1 MKIAIGTDDKK
12 TIRNGHFGQSLF
24 YHIVELIN
32 GEIVSETYR
41 ENVHVQGAEGRL
53 PHAQVEKIID
63 LLGDCSLFMAKNMGK
78 TSLAQL
84 AAHHIDCIITDID
97 ILDQALSEYLYG
109 KEDVFRYYDA
119 SKAKLVSCSQRMMNT
134 LNPVKG

>member
-32 GEIVSETYR
+32 GEIVSEAYR
-41 ENVHVQGAEGRL
+41 ENTHVQGAESRL

-63 LLGDCSLFMAKNMGK
+63 LLADCNLFMAKNMGK
-78 TSLAQL
+78 ASLSKL
-84 AAHHIDCIITDID
+84 AAHHIDCIITDINM
-97 ILDQALSEYLYG
+97 IDQAISEYLYG
-109 KEDVFRYYDA
+109 KEDAFQYYDA
-119 SKAKLVSCSQRMMNT
+119 QKAELVPCSQRM
-134 LNPVKG
+134 LNVFS